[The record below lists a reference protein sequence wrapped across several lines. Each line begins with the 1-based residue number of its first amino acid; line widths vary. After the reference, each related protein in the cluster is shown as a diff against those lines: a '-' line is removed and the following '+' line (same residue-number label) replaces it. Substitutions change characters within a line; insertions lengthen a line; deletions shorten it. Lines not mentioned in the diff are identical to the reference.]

1 MDPSPINVQIVHK
14 SSSDKLLQK
23 FADAAPPKPEP
34 RKLALHKRSRPSSLR
49 ARESFGGSPRSRRHS
64 GGGLVSLLPPP
75 RPSSAR
81 KSAVLRRLGIRRSEI
96 GALEVAGVGLLFAA
110 LEKTWRKSVRGASKM
125 FVERHRSGHVRLISD
140 IV

>member
-1 MDPSPINVQIVHK
+1 MDPSPIIVQIVHK

-64 GGGLVSLLPPP
+64 GGGSSPSSP
-75 RPSSAR
+75 RRGRRRPGSPPSSA
-81 KSAVLRRLGIRRSEI
+81 
-96 GALEVAGVGLLFAA
+96 
-110 LEKTWRKSVRGASKM
+110 ASGSGGP
-125 FVERHRSGHVRLISD
+125 RSGRWRSPVLGSCSPRSRRHGGRRCVGRQRCSLKD
-140 IV
+140 IEAVMFDS